1 MGCVEA
7 QQTID
12 LASNVALQAADDLLL
27 TEPLAGAASDVL
39 TGTRIGGHSDQ
50 HDDPQGAISLS
61 ITAAVEAMATTP
73 AERWQAMLWILS
85 GPTIPADLGVASG

>member
-61 ITAAVEAMATTP
+61 ITAAVEAMAVLP
-73 AERWQAMLWILS
+73 AGGRVDRTDATQGRKRGFS
-85 GPTIPADLGVASG
+85 G